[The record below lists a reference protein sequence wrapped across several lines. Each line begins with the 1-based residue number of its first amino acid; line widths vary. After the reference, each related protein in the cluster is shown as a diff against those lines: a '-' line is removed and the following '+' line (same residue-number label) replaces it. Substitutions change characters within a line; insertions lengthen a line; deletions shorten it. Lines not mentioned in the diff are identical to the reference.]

1 MSFKFKIG
9 QTVKKVGDES
19 GERFRVSALMLNGY
33 VQVRSLR
40 THYPQ
45 IVEAEEFEEIQIPLD
60 NSAPL

>member
-9 QTVKKVGDES
+9 QTVKKLGDES
-19 GERFRVSALMLNGY
+19 GERFRVSALMLDGY

-45 IVEAEEFEEIQIPLD
+45 IVPTREFEEVQVSLD
-60 NSAPL
+60 NPEPL